1 MGKILVIA
9 EKPSVAR
16 DIAGVLGCKTKG
28 EGAIYGDEYIV
39 SWAVGHLVT
48 LCEPEDY
55 DKSLKKWSAASL
67 PIIPESMK
75 LKAIRGSKKQLDIL
89 KKLMNGRETDGIIC
103 ATDSGREGELIF
115 RYIYSYNKCKKAV
128 QKAVD
133 IKHDRR
139 RHKRGI

>member
-16 DIAGVLGCKTKG
+16 DIAKVLNCAQKG
-28 EGAIYGDEYIV
+28 EGVIYGEKYMV

-55 DKSLKKWSAASL
+55 DKSLKRWSMDTL
-67 PIIPESMK
+67 PIMPEKMK

-89 KKLMNGRETDGIIC
+89 KKLMNDKETDIIIYS
-103 ATDSGREGELIF
+103 TDS
-115 RYIYSYNKCKKAV
+115 
-128 QKAVD
+128 
-133 IKHDRR
+133 RR
-139 RHKRGI
+139 